1 MTGKDRQTV
10 ADVALT
16 VAGSAEAMFL
26 LARES
31 GVRLD
36 SDVSGVKLADVAVE
50 DKHVVE
56 YYARNGIVPANIF
69 PADDPSDDSIEN
81 DTEEEPSTDD
91 TPEDDNEDDTNEP
104 E

>member
-26 LARES
+26 LARRNGIALDACVAGKEVE
-31 GVRLD
+31 GV
-36 SDVSGVKLADVAVE
+36 VII
-50 DKHVVE
+50 DKRVVE
-56 YYARNGIVPANIF
+56 YYARNGIVPANSF

-81 DTEEEPSTDD
+81 DTEGEPSTDD
-91 TPEDDNEDDTNEP
+91 TPEDDSEDDTNEP